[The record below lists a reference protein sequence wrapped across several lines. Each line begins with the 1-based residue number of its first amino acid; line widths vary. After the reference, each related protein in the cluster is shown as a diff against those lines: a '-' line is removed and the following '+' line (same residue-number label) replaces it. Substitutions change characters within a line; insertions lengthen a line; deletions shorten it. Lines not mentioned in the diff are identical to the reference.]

1 MLGSPVE
8 IRMLAKRD
16 DPVGRRFGA
25 STARIDG

>member
-16 DPVGRRFGA
+16 DPVGRRFAA
-25 STARIDG
+25 SIALG